1 MLSERWCWIPM
12 PGYSILWSALANGDF
27 SVKSVYSL
35 RCARWTK
42 CALGRIVWKSRVPAR
57 CKFFMFLVMRG
68 ACLTADNLQRCRWHL
83 ASLSPLLLR
92 SGNLLAHLPL
102 LRMHGAG
109 LGAGAQPPGLHL
121 PTAYT
126 AFAFLVARGPQD
138 DQQAGEENLR
148 CRCDPGDMAYLEGTQ
163 CPCFWGE
170 GHYGVCSMWKV
181 AGLFT
186 PPDTGAYQ
194 GIEGSD
200 VRIFGIV
207 VVAVFRSL
215 IVRAHSGAL
224 PCCQLLYAVCPVNS
238 VFSHS

>member
-57 CKFFMFLVMRG
+57 CKFFMFLVIRG
-68 ACLTADNLQRCRWHL
+68 ACLTADNLQRRRWHL
-83 ASLSPLLLR
+83 ASLLPLLLR

-126 AFAFLVARGPQD
+126 AFAFLVAHGPQD

-148 CRCDPGDMAYLEGTQ
+148 CRCDPSDMAYLEGTQ

-170 GHYGVCSMWKV
+170 GHYGVCSMRGHDRWV
-181 AGLFT
+181 ADVEGGWPIYTAWHL
-186 PPDTGAYQ
+186 AYQ

-200 VRIFGIV
+200 VRIIGIV
-207 VVAVFRSL
+207 VVAVLRSVMWL
-215 IVRAHSGAL
+215 VS
-224 PCCQLLYAVCPVNS
+224 
-238 VFSHS
+238 FSDC